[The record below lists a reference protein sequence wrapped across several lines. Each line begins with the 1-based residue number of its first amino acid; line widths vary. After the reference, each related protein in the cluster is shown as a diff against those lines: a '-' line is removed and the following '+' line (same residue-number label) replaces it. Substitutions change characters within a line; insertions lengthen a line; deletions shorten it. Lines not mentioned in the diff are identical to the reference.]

1 MKMLSTNAE
10 DRKYLMEKRPYFKPR
25 DTIQR
30 VKQYYGERQDLP
42 DLEAKVSVGG
52 RIIGRRK
59 ASSSLLFVDLESNG
73 HTVQV
78 MFDQAKVN
86 EDQQIRKIALTC

>member
-1 MKMLSTNAE
+1 MSVP
-10 DRKYLMEKRPYFKPR
+10 RSGEKKLPERVRHLELLIEKQSYFKPR

-30 VKQYYGERQDLP
+30 VKQSFGERKDLP

-52 RIIGRRK
+52 RIVGRRK
-59 ASSSLLFVDLESNG
+59 ASGSLLFVDLESNG

-78 MFDQAKVN
+78 MFD
-86 EDQQIRKIALTC
+86 